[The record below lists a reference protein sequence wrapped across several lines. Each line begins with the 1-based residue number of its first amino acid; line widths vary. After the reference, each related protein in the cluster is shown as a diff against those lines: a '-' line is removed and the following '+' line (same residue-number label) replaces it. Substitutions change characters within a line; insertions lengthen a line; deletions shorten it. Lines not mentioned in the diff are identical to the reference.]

1 MILMAKTKNPA
12 AVALGRLGAKARL
25 TKLTAEQRADVAR
38 KAAAARWKNKAA
50 LKPEGPAETGR
61 KEEG

>member
-1 MILMAKTKNPA
+1 MVLMAKRKNPA

-38 KAAAARWKNKAA
+38 KAAVARWKNKAA
-50 LKPEGPAETGR
+50 LKPEGPAEAVR
-61 KEEG
+61 KVKG